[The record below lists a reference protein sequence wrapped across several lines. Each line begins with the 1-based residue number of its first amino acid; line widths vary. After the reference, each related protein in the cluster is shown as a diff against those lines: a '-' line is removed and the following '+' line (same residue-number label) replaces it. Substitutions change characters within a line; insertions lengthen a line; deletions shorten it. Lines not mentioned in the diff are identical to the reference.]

1 MAVKRHRLAAR
12 GRALGFTQESLAEL
26 QAAGALSPADAA
38 ALTESYVFCERTRN
52 HWFLVKGTR
61 GDSLPTETEQL
72 AHLARSL
79 GTTASDL
86 REDYRRVTRR
96 ARGVM
101 ERLFYGKESET
112 PRA

>member
-1 MAVKRHRLAAR
+1 MAA
-12 GRALGFTQESLAEL
+12 LAEL
-26 QAAGALSPADAA
+26 KAAGAPSPADAA
-38 ALTESYVFCERTRN
+38 ALTASYVFCERTRN

-61 GDSLPTETEQL
+61 GDSLPTEPEQL

-96 ARGVM
+96 ARSVV
-101 ERLFYGKESET
+101 ERLFYGKEDENVRGEGPIALPPGQS
-112 PRA
+112 

>member
-1 MAVKRHRLAAR
+1 MGGCNCPR
-12 GRALGFTQESLAEL
+12 GEWSLR
-26 QAAGALSPADAA
+26 SI
-38 ALTESYVFCERTRN
+38 Y
-52 HWFLVKGTR
+52 
-61 GDSLPTETEQL
+61 
-72 AHLARSL
+72 ARSL

>member
-1 MAVKRHRLAAR
+1 MAA
-12 GRALGFTQESLAEL
+12 LAEL
-26 QAAGALSPADAA
+26 KAAGALSPADAA
-38 ALTESYVFCERTRN
+38 ALTASYVFCERTRN

-61 GDSLPTETEQL
+61 GDSLPTEPEQL

-96 ARGVM
+96 ARSVV
-101 ERLFYGKESET
+101 ERLFYGKEDENPGS
-112 PRA
+112 PASRLFS